1 MIRSVAMMPD
11 WCLIRHESVKV
22 MNLSRLNC
30 QTQITPFMQGEEA
43 EATLCNIPSAMVS
56 TKFAG
61 GLRELDPNHVSRVG
75 AIGRFWK
82 EDPKALGNYL

>member
-1 MIRSVAMMPD
+1 
-11 WCLIRHESVKV
+11 
-22 MNLSRLNC
+22 
-30 QTQITPFMQGEEA
+30 MQGEEA

-82 EDPKALGNYL
+82 EDTKALGNYL